1 MCTQAGRC
9 PAPPVTPPSSP
20 DRMWPRSP
28 SPPILPS
35 IRRRRLWSPP
45 MRRRRSLT
53 KSERSKS
60 SASSTA
66 PRLVHHPRPPS
77 PGAESTPDFRPP
89 SRSRRQG
96 HRSHHDSRPP
106 SKTSPQSGAE
116 DVRGRLQ
123 RRCPSPSPSAASTSP
138 STASTS
144 PSRTPPRNERLQ
156 SALRQPPRTL
166 HGNRGSRFVAST
178 ILSSARKRAQASPP
192 STTDIARI
200 NRKLRALAL

>member
-1 MCTQAGRC
+1 MYLAASRC
-9 PAPPVTPPSSP
+9 PQPSVTPPPSP
-20 DRMWPRSP
+20 DRKSTRSP

-35 IRRRRLWSPP
+35 VRRRRLWSPP
-45 MRRRRSLT
+45 MRRRRSPT
-53 KSERSKS
+53 TSGRSRS

-77 PGAESTPDFRPP
+77 PDAASTLDFRPP

-106 SKTSPQSGAE
+106 SRTSPQSDE
-116 DVRGRLQ
+116 EVVRGRLQ
-123 RRCPSPSPSAASTSP
+123 RRCPSPSPSTASPSP

-178 ILSSARKRAQASPP
+178 LLSSARKRAQASPP
-192 STTDIARI
+192 STTDVERI

>member
-1 MCTQAGRC
+1 MYLAAGRC
-9 PAPPVTPPSSP
+9 PPPPVTPPSSP
-20 DRMWPRSP
+20 DRKSTRSP

-35 IRRRRLWSPP
+35 VRRRRLWSPP
-45 MRRRRSLT
+45 MRRRSPTTSRRS
-53 KSERSKS
+53 RS

-89 SRSRRQG
+89 SRSRRHG
-96 HRSHHDSRPP
+96 HRSHHNSRPP

-123 RRCPSPSPSAASTSP
+123 RRCPSPSPS
-138 STASTS
+138 TASTS

-156 SALRQPPRTL
+156 SVRHQPPRTL

-178 ILSSARKRAQASPP
+178 MLSSARKRAQASPP
-192 STTDIARI
+192 TTTDIARV

>member
-1 MCTQAGRC
+1 MCSQAGRC

-20 DRMWPRSP
+20 DRMARSP

-45 MRRRRSLT
+45 MRRRSPKKSRS
-53 KSERSKS
+53 RSS
-60 SASSTA
+60 AASSTA
-66 PRLVHHPRPPS
+66 PQLVRRPRPPS
-77 PGAESTPDFRPP
+77 PDAADALDFRPP
-89 SRSRRQG
+89 SRSRRLG

-106 SKTSPQSGAE
+106 SKTSLPNDVG

-123 RRCPSPSPSAASTSP
+123 RRSPSPSPSTATS
-138 STASTS
+138 S
-144 PSRTPPRNERLQ
+144 PPQTPPPDHRLQ
-156 SALRQPPRTL
+156 SVLQRPPRTR

-178 ILSSARKRAQASPP
+178 MMSSARKRAQASPP
-192 STTDIARI
+192 TTTDVMRI

>member
-1 MCTQAGRC
+1 MCSAASRC
-9 PAPPVTPPSSP
+9 PAPPMTPPSSP
-20 DRMWPRSP
+20 DRKSTRSP

-35 IRRRRLWSPP
+35 VRRRRLWSPP
-45 MRRRRSLT
+45 MRRRRSPVT
-53 KSERSKS
+53 SRSKS

-123 RRCPSPSPSAASTSP
+123 RRCPSPSPS
-138 STASTS
+138 TASTS

-156 SALRQPPRTL
+156 SVLRRPPRTL

-178 ILSSARKRAQASPP
+178 MLSSARKRAQASPP
-192 STTDIARI
+192 TSTDIIRI

>member
-1 MCTQAGRC
+1 MYLAAGRC
-9 PAPPVTPPSSP
+9 PQPPMTPPSSP
-20 DRMWPRSP
+20 DRKSTRSP

-35 IRRRRLWSPP
+35 VRRRRLWSPP
-45 MRRRRSLT
+45 MRRRSPATSRRS
-53 KSERSKS
+53 RS

-77 PGAESTPDFRPP
+77 PDAADTLDFRPP

-106 SKTSPQSGAE
+106 SRTSPQSDE
-116 DVRGRLQ
+116 EVVRGRLQ
-123 RRCPSPSPSAASTSP
+123 RRSPSPSPS
-138 STASTS
+138 TASSS
-144 PSRTPPRNERLQ
+144 PPRTPPQSERLQ
-156 SALRQPPRTL
+156 SVPRRPPRTP

-178 ILSSARKRAQASPP
+178 MLSSARKRAQASPP
-192 STTDIARI
+192 TSTDIIRI

>member
-1 MCTQAGRC
+1 MYLAASRC

-20 DRMWPRSP
+20 DRKSPRSP

-35 IRRRRLWSPP
+35 VRRRRLWSPP
-45 MRRRRSLT
+45 MRRRSPTTSRRS
-53 KSERSKS
+53 RS

-77 PGAESTPDFRPP
+77 PDAADTLDFRPP

-106 SKTSPQSGAE
+106 SRMSPQSDE
-116 DVRGRLQ
+116 EVVRGRLQ
-123 RRCPSPSPSAASTSP
+123 RRSPSPSPS
-138 STASTS
+138 TASSS
-144 PSRTPPRNERLQ
+144 PPRTPPQSERLQ
-156 SALRQPPRTL
+156 SVLRRPPRTL

-178 ILSSARKRAQASPP
+178 MVSSARKRAQASPP
-192 STTDIARI
+192 TTTDIARI

>member
-1 MCTQAGRC
+1 MYLAASRC
-9 PAPPVTPPSSP
+9 PPPTMTPPSSP
-20 DRMWPRSP
+20 DRKSTRSP

-35 IRRRRLWSPP
+35 VRRRRLWSPP
-45 MRRRRSLT
+45 MRRRSPTTSRRS
-53 KSERSKS
+53 RS

-77 PGAESTPDFRPP
+77 PDAASTLDFRPP

-106 SKTSPQSGAE
+106 SKTSPQNDVE
-116 DVRGRLQ
+116 VVRGRLQ
-123 RRCPSPSPSAASTSP
+123 RRSPSPSPS
-138 STASTS
+138 TASPS

-156 SALRQPPRTL
+156 SVLRRPPRTL

-178 ILSSARKRAQASPP
+178 MVSSARKRAQASPP
-192 STTDIARI
+192 TTTDIARI